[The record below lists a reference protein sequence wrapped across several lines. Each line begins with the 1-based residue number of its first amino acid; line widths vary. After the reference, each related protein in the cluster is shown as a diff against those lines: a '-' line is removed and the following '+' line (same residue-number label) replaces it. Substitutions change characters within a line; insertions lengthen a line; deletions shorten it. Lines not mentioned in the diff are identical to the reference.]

1 MKTIKMGNAQ
11 LSLYADEIFKVF
23 DEKELLNR
31 KKAGMFLAR
40 RLRKAV
46 SGRGKSSPGGL
57 PSQYIGNLMRSMGIK
72 VTKDREVMV
81 GSKKGKGSHAHLV
94 EFGHEPDK
102 EQTKRPYFQKTFDK
116 NKEIIKDMLSES
128 WE

>member
-1 MKTIKMGNAQ
+1 MKTIKVGNTQ
-11 LSLYADEIFKVF
+11 LSLYADEIFKEF
-23 DEKELLNR
+23 DKKELLNR
-31 KKAGMFLAR
+31 KKAGLFLTR

-46 SGRGKSSPGGL
+46 SGKGVSSPGGL
-57 PSQYIGNLMRSMGIK
+57 PSQFTGNLKRSMGIK

-102 EQTKRPYFQKTFDK
+102 EQTKRPYFKKTFDK
-116 NKEIIKDMLSES
+116 NKEVIKDMLNES

>member
-1 MKTIKMGNAQ
+1 MRTIKVGNSQ
-11 LSLYADEIFKVF
+11 LTLNSDDIFKEF
-23 DEKELLNR
+23 DKKELLNR

-40 RLRKAV
+40 QLRKAI
-46 SGRGKSSPGGL
+46 SGRGVSSPGGL
-57 PSQYIGNLMRSMGIK
+57 PSQKSGNLYKSMGVK
-72 VTKDREVMV
+72 TTKGRQILV
-81 GSKKGKGSHAHLV
+81 GAKKGKGSHAHLV

-116 NKEIIKDMLSES
+116 NKEITKDILNES